1 MTWIIAEYSG
11 PRTEFLRIL
20 TTFPALVES
29 DPLGETL
36 KPSWHG
42 KVLAKMY
49 LKLEELKYF
58 PLRLALSL
66 VLSSHL
72 DVFNYVLEDLEG
84 LINWDGQ
91 EATRSMSGQS
101 YRLLLTLV
109 HGQICFLFW
118 LFPQCIRTMDDVN
131 TSQEDKLS
139 QHWTPGSKICAL
151 IYF

>member
-1 MTWIIAEYSG
+1 MTWIVAEYSG
-11 PRTEFLRIL
+11 PRTELLRIL
-20 TTFPALVES
+20 TIFPALVES
-29 DPLGETL
+29 DPLEETL

-42 KVLAKMY
+42 KVLAKIY

-72 DVFNYVLEDLEG
+72 DVFSYVLEELEG
-84 LINWDGQ
+84 PINWARQ
-91 EATRSMSGQS
+91 EATISIIGQG
-101 YRLLLTLV
+101 YRLLTTLV
-109 HGQICFLFW
+109 RGQICFLFW
-118 LFPQCIRTMDDVN
+118 LFPQCTRTMDDVN

-139 QHWTPGSKICAL
+139 QHWTPGSRICAL